1 MESEPSQRTN
11 DPQDAPITPEQAL
24 AGLNAKVVDSNELMD
39 GSNEILISHK
49 GAVYRL
55 RETRSGKLILQK

>member
-1 MESEPSQRTN
+1 MTGEPSH
-11 DPQDAPITPEQAL
+11 TPDQAKHVPL
-24 AGLNAKVVDSNELMD
+24 PPPGPLPGMPAKVVDSNDLMD
-39 GSNEILISHK
+39 GNSEILISHK

>member
-1 MESEPSQRTN
+1 MDSEPSHSSDEVQN
-11 DPQDAPITPEQAL
+11 APLSPDEAL
-24 AGLNAKVVDSNELMD
+24 SGINAKIVDSNDLME